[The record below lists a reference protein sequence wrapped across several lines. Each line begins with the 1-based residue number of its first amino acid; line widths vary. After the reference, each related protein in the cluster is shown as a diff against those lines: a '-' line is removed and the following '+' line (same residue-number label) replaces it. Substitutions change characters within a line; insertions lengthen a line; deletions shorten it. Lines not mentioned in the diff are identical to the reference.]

1 MIVSLI
7 VPNIRLLDE
16 CVFQLYT
23 HLKSEC
29 DLFAVQLWLLL
40 FFVQGDLVNCIE
52 RCVVEAL
59 DYVEEAKDRIP
70 QCKKFKKT
78 SKRVT

>member
-1 MIVSLI
+1 M
-7 VPNIRLLDE
+7 PNLRFLDE
-16 CVFQLYT
+16 CV
-23 HLKSEC
+23 HPDLKAVC
-29 DLFAVQLWLLL
+29 DQCFL
-40 FFVQGDLVNCIE
+40 FFSVQGDLVNCIE
-52 RCVVEAL
+52 RCVVEAQ